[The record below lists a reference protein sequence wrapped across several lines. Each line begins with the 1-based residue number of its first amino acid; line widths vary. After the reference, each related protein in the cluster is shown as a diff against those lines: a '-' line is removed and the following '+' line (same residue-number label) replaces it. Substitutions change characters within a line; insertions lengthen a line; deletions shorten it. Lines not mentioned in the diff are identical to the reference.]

1 VLQYAT
7 VTHMYFTSTLE
18 VSEQSEI
25 FNGTSAQ
32 LSYTVSFT

>member
-1 VLQYAT
+1 
-7 VTHMYFTSTLE
+7 MYFTSTLE
-18 VSEQSEI
+18 VSEQSEQI